1 MPIPPYHAAL
11 RAKIGND
18 LIWAPGVSVHIL
30 REREGAYEVLL
41 QRRSDDGTWNPICG
55 SVDPGED
62 PDVCAVREAAE
73 EAGLAITIDA
83 LLAVRALPR
92 HTIAGNGHQV
102 QYLDL
107 AFVGRPVGDGDD
119 AHIAD
124 EESLDIRWCP
134 VDELPPMEA
143 RHAVSL
149 QQALTRRRA
158 MDEGAPVPTGVLFG
172 SDEPRTL

>member
-11 RAKIGND
+11 REHIGTA

-30 REREGAYEVLL
+30 RERGDRLEVLL
-41 QRRSDDGTWNPICG
+41 QRRSDDGSWNPICG

-62 PDVCAVREAAE
+62 PDVCAVREARE
-73 EAGLAITIDA
+73 ETGIDITIDA

-119 AHIAD
+119 AHVAD
-124 EESLDIRWCP
+124 EESLEIGWYP
-134 VDELPPMEA
+134 TDELPPMPD
-143 RHAVSL
+143 RHV
-149 QQALTRRRA
+149 
-158 MDEGAPVPTGVLFG
+158 
-172 SDEPRTL
+172 RTLRLAVDQRRGTHPGGVEFGMGDPRQL